1 MTKAMV
7 DTSTIPG
14 WGVDA
19 EPDNNPTWP
28 IRHIENQTRGLTW
41 ERPAQQSTKVEVLRS
56 IEHNRLPAVIGTST
70 PPSGLSGMIR
80 RYAFRRSESDWWHW
94 LLLMGADRINVVEGV
109 VEDLAKG
116 KVPNVP
122 AEMGA
127 QAEWKHNKAGFA
139 LKAGA
144 VLAVGVGLFAALRGG
159 KSKSSTWPSSAP
171 RQLPPPPAPKR
182 PTHEAAW
189 VTPTP
194 PGLTPEPPAHPGTAP
209 FKVEPPEG
217 N

>member
-41 ERPAQQSTKVEVLRS
+41 ERPAQQSPKVEVLRS

-109 VEDLAKG
+109 VEDLSRG

-122 AEMGA
+122 GEMGA
-127 QAEWKHNKAGFA
+127 RAEWKHNKTGFA

-144 VLAVGVGLFAALRGG
+144 VLALGVGLFAAARRGG
-159 KSKSSTWPSSAP
+159 HKADAGHPATPP
-171 RQLPPPPAPKR
+171 QLPPPAPQR

-194 PGLTPEPPAHPGTAP
+194 PTATAPQPGTP
-209 FKVEPPEG
+209 GFKLEPPEG
-217 N
+217 M